1 MNLHIQD
8 KQIKQKFSG
17 KFKNIFTL
25 CLLATSAI
33 FLVPA
38 AAATYYVNGASGSD
52 SSPGSSA
59 MPLKTIQKAAY
70 IVRPGDTVIVKNG
83 TYTTTG
89 STLVVVNYGG
99 SLGKPVTFKA
109 ENPSGAKLDGR
120 KNQTRQAWSI
130 EPGVGYVNIQGF
142 EMFNYRYMA
151 VNVGGQVNN
160 MGITGNYIHHIG
172 RECTNSNIGN
182 VGIFLR
188 KSSSITIANNIIH
201 DIGRYAPGENGCQPT
216 NANYQNHDHGI
227 YLDGVNNITIND
239 NKFFNEKRGWGIQL
253 YSGGGNLST
262 GIKILNNDF
271 SYPNPYRDGFI
282 VLGYPGLTKSS
293 ITNNKFRQPTGQALR
308 INSGISLSGISVS
321 NNTTY
326 SAAISKVSPS
336 GVTFSGNMV
345 VK

>member
-1 MNLHIQD
+1 VNLHIQN
-8 KQIKQKFSG
+8 KQTRQKLSE
-17 KFKNIFTL
+17 KLKCTFTL
-25 CLLATSAI
+25 CVLVTSTVS
-33 FLVPA
+33 LVPA
-38 AAATYYVNGASGSD
+38 VAATYYVNGVSGSD

-120 KNQTRQAWSI
+120 NNQTKHAWSI
-130 EPGVGYVNIQGF
+130 EPGVGYVNVQGF
-142 EMFNYRYMA
+142 EMFNYRSMA

-172 RECTNSNIGN
+172 RECTNSGVGN

-201 DIGRYAPGENGCQPT
+201 DIGRYAPGENGCQPS
-216 NANYQNHDHGI
+216 NAYYQNHDHGI

-239 NKFFNEKRGWGIQL
+239 NKFFNEKRGWGIQV
-253 YSGGGNLST
+253 YSGAGNLST

-271 SYPNPYRDGFI
+271 SYSNPYRDGHI
-282 VLGYPGLTKSS
+282 VFSNPGITRSS
-293 ITNNKFRQPTGQALR
+293 VANNKFHQPRGQALN
-308 INSGISLSGISVS
+308 IVSGITLSGVSVS

-326 SAAISKVSPS
+326 SATISKVSPS